1 VSVVSVALIGGVTL
15 LGAGAALPM
24 VSRRVAL
31 ALAVQ
36 VVGVACVGVAGIV
49 LVVSRK
55 SVGSGFTNTLTP
67 TVGADGLSGFFLA
80 TVAIVAAASLAFAIG
95 YLAGHPAARALAS
108 LAGWFVLVLV
118 GLVCVRDV
126 VSFLACWELM
136 TVLPAA
142 TILITR
148 QSRTVRRS
156 VFVYLA
162 VTHVGGVGVWVSM
175 LLLAHI
181 GAFTDPGAFAGAGTG
196 IQTAIAVGA
205 IVGFGTKAGLMPFHS
220 WLPRAHPIAPSH
232 ISALMS
238 GVMIKLALYGLIRV
252 EFSWTGASLTWVPYA
267 LLGLGALSSVGGIL
281 YALVQHDLKRLL
293 AFSSIEN
300 VGIIALALGAS
311 GLLIDHGLREL
322 AAVAFAAALFHTLNH
337 AVFKS
342 LLFLGAGAVERQL
355 RSLELD
361 HIGGL
366 LKRMPLTG
374 SAVLV
379 GAIAIAGLPPLNG
392 WASEWLALQ
401 SLLQLRSGSATAA
414 ISGVIAAAALAAT
427 AALAA
432 FCFVK
437 VTGLVLLGR
446 PRTDAAAAASEPARS
461 MSASALILA
470 ALCLALGA
478 TAGVVVPILARLAPT
493 AAVPESG
500 VSLHLAGTG
509 MLPALPLAVVLG
521 VLVAVFAA
529 LRRASPAVS
538 APTWISGQPRDDR
551 LAWSSAGFTKPLRL
565 VLEPLMRPE
574 RAVSTFSAGSVVRS
588 VEYRSVTPHL
598 FDTVIFGPL
607 EKAALRGAH
616 VARRLQSGS
625 LRGYVA
631 YLLILVLGLLA
642 AARVG
647 LVG

>member
-1 VSVVSVALIGGVTL
+1 MSLVSAALIGGSAL
-15 LGAGAALPM
+15 LGAGAAIPV

-31 ALAVQ
+31 ALALQAAGIGCVGGA
-36 VVGVACVGVAGIV
+36 GVALV
-49 LVVSRK
+49 LTRK
-55 SVGSGFTNTLTP
+55 QVGSGFTGALTP
-67 TVGADGLSGFFLA
+67 ALGADGLSGFFLLTLA
-80 TVAIVAAASLAFAIG
+80 TVAVASLVFAIG
-95 YLAGHPAARALAS
+95 YLAANPAARAIAS
-108 LAGWFVLVLV
+108 LTGWFVLVLV
-118 GLVCVRDV
+118 GLVCARDV
-126 VSFLACWELM
+126 ISFLAFWELM

-142 TILITR
+142 TILVAR

-162 VTHVGGVGVWVSM
+162 VTHIGGVGVWVSL

-181 GAFTDPGAFAGAGTG
+181 GAFTDPHAFARASTAM
-196 IQTAIAVGA
+196 QTVIAVGA

-238 GVMIKLALYGLIRV
+238 GVMIKLALYGLIRF
-252 EFSWTGASLTWVPYA
+252 EFFWTDARLTWVPYA
-267 LLGLGALSSVGGIL
+267 FLALGVLSAVGGIL

-300 VGIIALALGAS
+300 VGIIVLGLGAS
-311 GLLIDHGLREL
+311 GLLLNRGLRDL
-322 AAVAFAAALFHTLNH
+322 AAIAFAAALFHTLNH

-374 SAVLV
+374 GAFLAGAV
-379 GAIAIAGLPPLNG
+379 AIAGLPPLNG
-392 WASEWLALQ
+392 WASEWLTLQ
-401 SLLQLRSGSATAA
+401 SLLHLRSGSAGAA
-414 ISGVIAAAALAAT
+414 ISGVVAAAAFAAA

-446 PRTDAAAAASEPARS
+446 ARTDAASAAREPARW
-461 MSASALILA
+461 MSAP
-470 ALCLALGA
+470 ALCLAAVCVALGA
-478 TAGVVVPILARLAPT
+478 GAGVVVPALARLGPT
-493 AAVPESG
+493 STAIGSG
-500 VSLHLAGTG
+500 ASLRVAGTG
-509 MLPALPLAVVLG
+509 MLPALPLVIVLVVL
-521 VLVAVFAA
+521 VLVFAF
-529 LRRASPAVS
+529 LRRSAPAVS
-538 APTWISGQPRDDR
+538 APTWISGQPQDHR

-565 VLEPLMRPE
+565 VLEPLLRPE
-574 RAVSTFSAGSVVRS
+574 RAVVTVSKSALVRS
-588 VEYRSVTPHL
+588 IEYRSVTPHL
-598 FDTVIFGPL
+598 FDTLIFGPV
-607 EKAALRGAH
+607 ERFSLRGAH

-625 LRGYVA
+625 LRMYVA
-631 YLLILVLGLLA
+631 YLLVLVLALLA
-642 AARVG
+642 AARLG
-647 LVG
+647 LLG

>member
-1 VSVVSVALIGGVTL
+1 VSAVSVALIGGTAL
-15 LGAGAALPM
+15 LGAGAAMPI
-24 VSRRVAL
+24 VSRRVSLSL
-31 ALAVQ
+31 ALQA
-36 VVGVACVGVAGIV
+36 VGVACVGGAGVA
-49 LVVSRK
+49 LVVTRK
-55 SVGSGFTNTLTP
+55 PVGSGFTNALTP
-67 TVGADGLSGFFLA
+67 ALGADGLSGFFLA
-80 TVAIVAAASLAFAIG
+80 TLAIVAVASLVFAIG
-95 YLAGHPAARALAS
+95 YLAANPAARAIAS
-108 LAGWFVLVLV
+108 LTGWFVLVLV
-118 GLVCVRDV
+118 GLVCARDV
-126 VSFLACWELM
+126 VSFLAFWELM

-142 TILITR
+142 TILVAR

-162 VTHVGGVGVWVSM
+162 VTHIGGVGVWVSL

-181 GAFTDPGAFAGAGTG
+181 GALTDPQAFAGAGTAT
-196 IQTAIAVGA
+196 QTAIAVGA

-252 EFSWTGASLTWVPYA
+252 EFSWTGARLAWVPYA
-267 LLGLGALSSVGGIL
+267 FLALGALSSVGGIL

-300 VGIIALALGAS
+300 VGIVVLALGAS
-311 GLLIDHGLREL
+311 GLLTNHGLRDL
-322 AAVAFAAALFHTLNH
+322 AAIAFAAALFHTLNH
-337 AVFKS
+337 AVLKS
-342 LLFLGAGAVERQL
+342 LLFLGAGAIERQL

-374 SAVLV
+374 GAFLV

-392 WASEWLALQ
+392 WASEWLTLQ
-401 SLLQLRSGSATAA
+401 SLLHLRSGNAGAA
-414 ISGVIAAAALAAT
+414 ITAVVAAAALAAT

-446 PRTDAAAAASEPARS
+446 PRTDAAGAAHEPVRS
-461 MSASALILA
+461 MSAPTAFLA
-470 ALCLALGA
+470 AACVVLGA
-478 TAGVVVPILARLAPT
+478 GAGVVVPALARLAPT
-493 AAVPESG
+493 PAALG
-500 VSLHLAGTG
+500 TGASLHIAGTG
-509 MLPALPLAVVLG
+509 MLPALPLLVVLV
-521 VLVAVFAA
+521 VLVFVFATM
-529 LRRASPAVS
+529 RRASPAVA
-538 APTWISGQPRDDR
+538 APTWISGQPQDDR

-565 VLEPLMRPE
+565 VLEPLLRPE
-574 RAVSTFSAGSVVRS
+574 RAVTTVSNGALVRS
-588 VEYRSVTPHL
+588 IEYRSVTPHL
-598 FDTVIFGPL
+598 FDTLIFGPL
-607 EKAALRGAH
+607 ERVSLRGAH

-625 LRGYVA
+625 LRMYVA
-631 YLLILVLGLLA
+631 YLLVLVLGLLA

-647 LVG
+647 LIG